1 MKKTLFLFSFIAI
14 FLSINSCN
22 AQVVNEPKA
31 PTQPEFVQYGIP
43 YNKVP
48 DRRDVTLYQV
58 NIRTFSDN
66 GNLKG
71 VTARLDSIKALGT
84 NVIYLMPIYPVGA
97 IKSVN
102 SPYCI
107 RDYSMVNPEFG
118 NLEDLRTLVEIAHL
132 KNMAVILD
140 WVANHTSYD
149 NVWVKDKSW
158 YMQDANGNIISPP
171 NMGWNDVAQLD
182 FSNQYMRLEMIKTM
196 KSWVLKANVDGF
208 RCDYSDG
215 PPFDFWKQT
224 IDTLRNISTH
234 KLLMMSEGSRSDNY
248 KAGFDYNF
256 GFSFFGN
263 LKRIFKDNR
272 TVKSIDNL
280 NISDYNGAT
289 DGQQIIRYITNHD
302 VNGSDGTPLEL
313 FDGQKGSMAAFVV
326 VAYMKSIPM
335 IYNGQEVGTPYRL
348 TFPFTTTKIKWGI
361 NPEITAEYK
370 KVIAF
375 RNYSEA
381 IRRGELTS
389 YSSDDVCAFVKQQGN
404 EKVVVLV
411 NLRNTSIDYS
421 INTALVNTS
430 WTDAING
437 GNVKLSEQIT
447 LKPYDY
453 LILKN

>member
-1 MKKTLFLFSFIAI
+1 MKKILFLFLVIAI
-14 FLSINSCN
+14 FVSISSCN
-22 AQVVNEPKA
+22 AQVSKDSKES
-31 PTQPEFVQYGIP
+31 TQQEIVQYGIP
-43 YNKVP
+43 FDKVS

-58 NIRTFSDN
+58 NIRTFSEK

-71 VTARLDSIKALGT
+71 VTDRLDSIKALGA
-84 NVIYLMPIYPVGA
+84 NVIYLMPIYPVGI

-107 RDYSMVNPEFG
+107 RDYSLVNPEFG
-118 NLEDLRTLVEIAHL
+118 TLEDLRTLVDGAHH

-149 NVWVKDKSW
+149 NVWITNKSW
-158 YMQDANGNIISPP
+158 YLQNSSGNIISPP

-182 FSNQYMRLEMIKTM
+182 FSNQAMRLEMVKTM
-196 KSWVLKANVDGF
+196 RNWVLKANVDGF

-215 PPFDFWKQT
+215 PPYDFWKQA
-224 IDTLRNISTH
+224 IDTLRNISSH
-234 KLLMMSEGSRSDNY
+234 KLLLMSEGSRSDNY

-263 LKRIFKDNR
+263 LKRIFRDNR

-280 NISDYNGAT
+280 NTSDYNGAS

-313 FDGQKGSMAAFVV
+313 FGGTKGSMAAFVV

-348 TFPFTTTKIKWGI
+348 TFPFTSTKVKWGI

-370 KVIAF
+370 KIIAF

-389 YSSDDVCAFVKQQGN
+389 FSSDDVCAFIKTQGN
-404 EKVVVLV
+404 EKVAVLV
-411 NLRNTSIDYS
+411 NLRNNSVDFTLNPELANS
-421 INTALVNTS
+421 S

-447 LKPYDY
+447 LKPYEY
-453 LILKN
+453 LIMRK

>member
-1 MKKTLFLFSFIAI
+1 MKKILFLSLVIAI

-22 AQVVNEPKA
+22 AQVVNEPKES
-31 PTQPEFVQYGIP
+31 TQQEIAQYGIP

-58 NIRTFSDN
+58 NIRTFSEN

-97 IKSVN
+97 LKSVN

-118 NLEDLRTLVEIAHL
+118 TLEDLRTLVDMAHIR
-132 KNMAVILD
+132 NMAVILD

-182 FSNQYMRLEMIKTM
+182 FSNQKMRLEMIKTI
-196 KSWVLKANVDGF
+196 KNWVLKANVDGF

-234 KLLMMSEGSRSDNY
+234 KLLLMSEGSRSDNY

-263 LKRIFKDNR
+263 LKRIFRDNR

-280 NISDYNGAT
+280 NTSDYNGAT

-302 VNGSDGTPLEL
+302 VNGSDGTPLDL
-313 FDGQKGSMAAFVV
+313 FDGQRGSMAAFVV

-348 TFPFTTTKIKWGI
+348 TFPFTSTKIKWGI

-375 RNYSEA
+375 RNYSET

-389 YSSDDVCAFVKQQGN
+389 YSSDDVCAFVKQQES

-411 NLRNTSIDYS
+411 NLRNSSINYS
-421 INTALVNTS
+421 INSALVNTS
-430 WTDAING
+430 WTDALNG
-437 GNVKLSEQIT
+437 GNVRLSEQIT